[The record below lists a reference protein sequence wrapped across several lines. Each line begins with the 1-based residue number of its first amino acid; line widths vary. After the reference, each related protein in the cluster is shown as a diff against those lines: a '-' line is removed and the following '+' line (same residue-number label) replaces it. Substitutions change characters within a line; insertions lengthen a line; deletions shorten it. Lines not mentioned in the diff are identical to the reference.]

1 MSDQHRL
8 DRVGEW
14 LGIEWSRDQRRLLMV
29 YQQWLLDEAMR
40 AGGIGAGEAPR
51 LFDRHIGDSLAFL
64 RLIGEAASTLIDV
77 GSGVGLPAIPI
88 AIARPNLAVTL
99 VDRSERRSGLAARAL
114 RILGL
119 GNVDVRTMDI
129 ADIDDTFDITTFRAS
144 LRIEEAA
151 MAYQRLGTQGGSGI
165 FAWSRREQ
173 PKSPPP
179 PPADT
184 IFNLVSEGAGVFD
197 SPAWLLRIQRS

>member
-1 MSDQHRL
+1 MSDQVRL

-14 LGIEWSRDQRRLLMV
+14 LGIEWSEDQRRLLMV
-29 YQQWLLDEAMR
+29 YQQWLLDEAMQ
-40 AGGIGAGEAPR
+40 AGGIGPGEAPR

-64 RLIGEAASTLIDV
+64 RLIGEDASTLIDV

-88 AIARPNLAVTL
+88 AIARPSLAVTL

-129 ADIDDTFDITTFRAS
+129 TDIDDTFDITTFRAS

-151 MAYQRLGTQGGSGI
+151 MAYQRLATQGGSGI

>member
-14 LGIEWSRDQRRLLMV
+14 LGIEWSGDQRRLLMV
-29 YQQWLLDEAMR
+29 YQQWLLDEAMQ
-40 AGGIGAGEAPR
+40 AGGIGPGEAPR

-64 RLIGEAASTLIDV
+64 RLIGEDASTLIDV

-88 AIARPNLAVTL
+88 AIARPSLAVTL

-144 LRIEEAA
+144 LRIEDAA
-151 MAYQRLGTQGGSGI
+151 MAYQRLATQGGSGI

-197 SPAWLLRIQRS
+197 SPAWLLRMQRS

>member
-1 MSDQHRL
+1 MSDQYRL

-14 LGIEWSRDQRRLLMV
+14 LGIEWSGDQQRLLMV
-29 YQQWLLDEAMR
+29 YQQWLLDEAMQ
-40 AGGIGAGEAPR
+40 AGGIGPGEAPR

-64 RLIGEAASTLIDV
+64 RLIGEDASTLIDV

-88 AIARPNLAVTL
+88 AIARPSLAVTL

-129 ADIDDTFDITTFRAS
+129 TDIDDTFDITTFRAS
-144 LRIEEAA
+144 LRIEDAA
-151 MAYQRLGTQGGSGI
+151 MAYQRLATQGGSGI

-197 SPAWLLRIQRS
+197 SPAWLLRMQRS

>member
-1 MSDQHRL
+1 MSNQHEL
-8 DRVGEW
+8 DKVGDW
-14 LGIEWSRDQRRLLMV
+14 LGIEWSGDQRRLMV
-29 YQQWLLDEAMR
+29 LYQQWLLDEAMQ
-40 AGGIGAGEAPR
+40 AGGIGQGEAPR

-64 RLIGEAASTLIDV
+64 RLIDEGASTLIDV

-99 VDRSERRSGLAARAL
+99 VDRSERRTRLSARSL

-129 ADIDDTFDITTFRAS
+129 ADIEGVFDITTFRAS
-144 LRIEEAA
+144 LRIEEATSV
-151 MAYQRLGTQGGSGI
+151 YQRLAALGGTGI
-165 FAWSRREQ
+165 FAWSRLEH

-184 IFNLVSEGAGVFD
+184 IFNLVSEGAGVLG

>member
-1 MSDQHRL
+1 MSDQYRL
-8 DRVGEW
+8 DRVGAW
-14 LGIEWSRDQRRLLMV
+14 LGIEWSGDQRRLLMV
-29 YQQWLLDEAMR
+29 YQQWLLDEAMQ
-40 AGGIGAGEAPR
+40 AGGIGPGEAPR

-64 RLIGEAASTLIDV
+64 RLIGEDASTLIDV

-88 AIARPNLAVTL
+88 AIARPSLAVTL

-144 LRIEEAA
+144 LRIEDAA
-151 MAYQRLGTQGGSGI
+151 MAYQRLATQGGSGI

-197 SPAWLLRIQRS
+197 SPAWLLRMQRS

>member
-1 MSDQHRL
+1 MSDQFRL

-14 LGIEWSRDQRRLLMV
+14 LGIEWSADQRRLLMV
-29 YQQWLLDEAMR
+29 YQQWLLDEAMQ
-40 AGGIGAGEAPR
+40 AGGIGPGEAPR

-64 RLIGEAASTLIDV
+64 RLIGEDASTLIDV

-88 AIARPNLAVTL
+88 AIARPSLAVTL

-144 LRIEEAA
+144 LRIEDAA
-151 MAYQRLGTQGGSGI
+151 MAYQRLATQGGSGI

-197 SPAWLLRIQRS
+197 SPAWLLRMQRS